1 MATND
6 SSRSKVG
13 SKREVAPGK
22 WVIRVQA
29 GFRADGHVRRVSRT
43 VHGTETE
50 ADIVIA
56 QLARELG
63 VSQAAHAGVT
73 LDMYYWGVFRD
84 SPSNRGKPRSKASLR
99 EYDGQMDNYI
109 SPVLGSIDISENNPR
124 HDAQLHRAL
133 GRAGK
138 DQDDAARRH
147 APSLRR
153 RLGDGGALPPPR
165 HRAQGQAGARGAV
178 EYPEAAEALRRLAAS
193 DDRADLVMNAYLI
206 LGLSG
211 LRKEEALAVRPCD
224 LKVTT
229 TYDFATGQPTVSE
242 YIEVCR
248 AYTDEDGVK
257 ETKNAHSVR
266 TVPVL
271 FVGRERLH
279 QIMDELRPS
288 ITVEGGTSVTEQLRE
303 WSGQRIVNM
312 RGDNLVRAWRR
323 MCTRHDLRYI
333 PPRPCATRTR
343 PSWRRPRSTPE
354 HHGSARPYG
363 PGDKL
368 PPLHQTGPA
377 QREKA
382 ARQVGAPSKIVEG
395 GGANGGFNGSVS
407 SARHLKRR
415 SLGPLPAKCIKTPP
429 AAHKRQGA

>member
-6 SSRSKVG
+6 TTRSKLG

-43 VHGTETE
+43 VYGTETE
-50 ADIVIA
+50 ADIAIA
-56 QLARELG
+56 QLAQELG

-99 EYDGQMDNYI
+99 EYDGQMENYI
-109 SPVLGSIDISENNPR
+109 SPVLGSTDISKIT
-124 HDAQLHRAL
+124 HDMMRSCIERS
-133 GRAGK
+133 G
-138 DQDDAARRH
+138 
-147 APSLRR
+147 AP
-153 RLGDGGALPPPR
+153 AK
-165 HRAQGQAGARGAV
+165 QAPV
-178 EYPEAAEALRRLAAS
+178 EPWSIPEAAEALRRLAAS

-271 FVGRERLH
+271 LAGRERLH

-288 ITVEGGTSVTEQLRE
+288 ITVEGGTSVTEQVRE

-323 MCTRHDLRYI
+323 MCARHDLRYI
-333 PPRPCATRTR
+333 PPKALRHTSETIMAATEVD
-343 PSWRRPRSTPE
+343 PLSIMDL
-354 HHGSARPYG
+354 HGHTDLGTDYRHYIK
-363 PGDKL
+363 PGL
-368 PPLHQTGPA
+368 A
-377 QREKA
+377 EREKA
-382 ARQVGAPSKIVEG
+382 ARQVGRALQIVEG
-395 GGANGGFNGSVS
+395 GGADGGFNGTGR
-407 SARHLKRR
+407 SAETL
-415 SLGPLPAKCIKTPP
+415 
-429 AAHKRQGA
+429 

>member
-1 MATND
+1 MATSEN
-6 SSRSKVG
+6 SRSKLG

-50 ADIVIA
+50 ADIAIA

-84 SPSNRGKPRSKASLR
+84 SPSNRGKPRSCASLR
-99 EYDGQMDNYI
+99 EYDGQMCNYI
-109 SPVLGSIDISENNPR
+109 SPVLGSIDISEIT
-124 HDAQLHRAL
+124 HDMMRSCIERSGAPAKTKTTLRAVMR
-133 GRAGK
+133 RAF
-138 DQDDAARRH
+138 DDGWVTVE
-147 APSLRR
+147 PFRR
-153 RLGDGGALPPPR
+153 RVIAPK
-165 HRAQGQAGARGAV
+165 AKQAPV
-178 EYPEAAEALRRLAAS
+178 EPWSIPEAAE
-193 DDRADLVMNAYLI
+193 
-206 LGLSG
+206 
-211 LRKEEALAVRPCD
+211 AVRPCD

-229 TYDFATGQPTVSE
+229 TYDFATGKPTVSE

-271 FVGRERLH
+271 LAGRERLH

-288 ITVEGGTSVTEQLRE
+288 ITVEGGTSVTEQVRE

-312 RGDNLVRAWRR
+312 RGDNLVCAWRR
-323 MCTRHDLRYI
+323 MCVRHDLRYI
-333 PPRPCATRTR
+333 PPKALRHTSETIMAATEVD
-343 PSWRRPRSTPE
+343 PLSIMDL
-354 HHGSARPYG
+354 HGHTDLGTDYRHYIK
-363 PGDKL
+363 PGL
-368 PPLHQTGPA
+368 A
-377 QREKA
+377 EREKA
-382 ARQVGAPSKIVEG
+382 ARQVGRALQIVEG
-395 GGANGGFNGSVS
+395 GGADGGFNGTGR
-407 SARHLKRR
+407 SAETL
-415 SLGPLPAKCIKTPP
+415 
-429 AAHKRQGA
+429 

>member
-1 MATND
+1 MSAND
-6 SSRSKVG
+6 TSRSKLG

-43 VHGTETE
+43 VYGTETE

-56 QLARELG
+56 QLAQELG

-99 EYDGQMDNYI
+99 EYDGQMCNYI
-109 SPVLGSIDISENNPR
+109 SPVLGSIDISEIT
-124 HDAQLHRAL
+124 HDMMRGCIERSGAPAKTKTTLRAVMR
-133 GRAGK
+133 RAF
-138 DQDDAARRH
+138 DDGWVTVE
-147 APSLRR
+147 PFRR
-153 RLGDGGALPPPR
+153 RVIAPK
-165 HRAQGQAGARGAV
+165 AKQAPV
-178 EYPEAAEALRRLAAS
+178 EPWSIPEAAE
-193 DDRADLVMNAYLI
+193 
-206 LGLSG
+206 
-211 LRKEEALAVRPCD
+211 AVRPCD

-271 FVGRERLH
+271 LAGRERLH

-288 ITVEGGTSVTEQLRE
+288 ITVEGGTSVTEQVRE

-323 MCTRHDLRYI
+323 MCARHDLRYI
-333 PPRPCATRTR
+333 PPKALRHTSETIMAATEVD
-343 PSWRRPRSTPE
+343 PLSIMDL
-354 HHGSARPYG
+354 HGHTDLGTDYRHYIK
-363 PGDKL
+363 PGL
-368 PPLHQTGPA
+368 A
-377 QREKA
+377 EREKA
-382 ARQVGAPSKIVEG
+382 ARQVGRALQIVEG
-395 GGANGGFNGSVS
+395 GGADGGFNGTGR
-407 SARHLKRR
+407 SAE
-415 SLGPLPAKCIKTPP
+415 TF
-429 AAHKRQGA
+429 